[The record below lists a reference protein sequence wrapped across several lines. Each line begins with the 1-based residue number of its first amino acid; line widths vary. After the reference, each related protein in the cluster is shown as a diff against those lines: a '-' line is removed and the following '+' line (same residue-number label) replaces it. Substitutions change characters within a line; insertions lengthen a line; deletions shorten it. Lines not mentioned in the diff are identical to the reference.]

1 MGTTA
6 PGQLKLTRLFGK
18 STGPTLADSAVAAEG
33 DVTRL
38 ASANSAVVADRDA
51 VEPSSESLTSTTE
64 DREDNAECLSKLSRR
79 GHGTEQSSVRGR
91 ESSDARCGES
101 PLRGRSFQHTLAVK
115 QDSPPHSSREEPPRL
130 VWPKSG
136 PEELRGEVTP
146 KSSMKSL
153 PLRER
158 LLLRRSLTPPPVDVA
173 TSTEASACSPMKP
186 PKDVVAECQV
196 RLGLTPQ
203 TGIKTTLSR
212 ESFLLGFGGRA
223 EYQGRDHNK
232 LGGLDFK
239 WRLLFHRGKARTR
252 NPAIEES
259 GGTENVRSASG
270 GDAVNRLAPASAS
283 ALEVASI
290 PELDALQGADMDL
303 DLDLDIQTALES
315 VIDQALG

>member
-1 MGTTA
+1 MPTAGSRLSGAKRRASHVGTTA

-173 TSTEASACSPMKP
+173 TSTEASALFLIHC
-186 PKDVVAECQV
+186 
-196 RLGLTPQ
+196 LGRTKLLVIMLLCRPVPL
-203 TGIKTTLSR
+203 LSV
-212 ESFLLGFGGRA
+212 SFIP
-223 EYQGRDHNK
+223 HPIMTI
-232 LGGLDFK
+232 
-239 WRLLFHRGKARTR
+239 HR
-252 NPAIEES
+252 N
-259 GGTENVRSASG
+259 
-270 GDAVNRLAPASAS
+270 
-283 ALEVASI
+283 AL
-290 PELDALQGADMDL
+290 
-303 DLDLDIQTALES
+303 
-315 VIDQALG
+315 